1 MFLNF
6 ITFNYLFFLCMHDNY
21 KNNEKKL
28 ILKYTINKVKYKM
41 FYTNEEYKSVF
52 QKFFNKNGMM
62 VKLLW
67 KNTETKS
74 EVIGYV
80 TRMEYESSDDTAQVL
95 IDISLIKN
103 YIKNKYDDKKFSIRD
118 YKYFSLKHL
127 FNELKKEDNFP
138 APVNINDINSIIS
151 YIEMHDLKN
160 IQIKRYILNN
170 ILNIKN
176 YYKNKRIELFLI

>member
-1 MFLNF
+1 
-6 ITFNYLFFLCMHDNY
+6 
-21 KNNEKKL
+21 
-28 ILKYTINKVKYKM
+28 M
-41 FYTNEEYKSVF
+41 FYTNEEYKNVF

-127 FNELKKEDNFP
+127 FNELKKDDKFL
-138 APVNINDINSIIS
+138 APVDINDIN
-151 YIEMHDLKN
+151 
-160 IQIKRYILNN
+160 
-170 ILNIKN
+170 
-176 YYKNKRIELFLI
+176 

>member
-1 MFLNF
+1 
-6 ITFNYLFFLCMHDNY
+6 MHDNY

-52 QKFFNKNGMM
+52 QNFFNKNGMM

-67 KNTETKS
+67 KNSETKS

-95 IDISLIKN
+95 IDFSLINNLKF
-103 YIKNKYDDKKFSIRD
+103 ILSFAEKYNNPSDSNNL
-118 YKYFSLKHL
+118 YKI
-127 FNELKKEDNFP
+127 P
-138 APVNINDINSIIS
+138 AII
-151 YIEMHDLKN
+151 LVT
-160 IQIKRYILNN
+160 L
-170 ILNIKN
+170 
-176 YYKNKRIELFLI
+176 